1 MSSAASR
8 LRDSLA
14 APAFTADAAS
24 NSLTT
29 PAFTADGAHFVIA
42 EKLRVVCDTVI
53 ELCERSGPNLDAVWS
68 RRFAALDEQLNDC
81 ADYVAVLSA
90 SGRPPVSA
98 PEFRA
103 LDVLADQLI
112 TSLNGVAVDLLLIE
126 RQSTRTA
133 PTGASKLS
141 DVAADYA
148 EDARRERRASL
159 TYFVI
164 ATALVLAAF
173 GIVIAG
179 LVQTASVNH
188 PSRVWSVFS
197 VYLMAALVS
206 LVAAGVIIVL
216 GERHR
221 RAAQESTR
229 LSRQFDV
236 VESYLAPMATQARD
250 LIRASLTPRLFSR
263 ILSDDDPMRE
273 PIWPTAADITNARPI
288 RRAAG
293 SRHAAPKRRPPE

>member
-14 APAFTADAAS
+14 ATALTADAAHS
-24 NSLTT
+24 
-29 PAFTADGAHFVIA
+29 VIG
-42 EKLRVVCDTVI
+42 EKLQVVCGTVI
-53 ELCERSGPNLDAVWS
+53 ELCGRSGPKLDAIWS

-81 ADYVAVLSA
+81 ADYVAVLFA
-90 SGRPPVSA
+90 SGRPAISA
-98 PEFRA
+98 PEFRT

-126 RQSTRTA
+126 RQSAATA
-133 PTGASKLS
+133 AAPASKLS
-141 DVAADYA
+141 DVAAHYA
-148 EDARRERRASL
+148 EDSRRERRAAR
-159 TYFVI
+159 TYFSI
-164 ATALVLAAF
+164 ATALVLSAF

-179 LVQTASVNH
+179 LIQIAAVNH
-188 PSRVWSVFS
+188 NGPAHPSWVWTVFTA
-197 VYLMAALVS
+197 YLLASLVS
-206 LVAAGVIIVL
+206 LVAAGVIILL

-273 PIWPTAADITNARPI
+273 PIWPTAADLANARPT
-288 RRAAG
+288 RRATG
-293 SRHAAPKRRPPE
+293 SHAAPKRRPPE

>member
-112 TSLNGVAVDLLLIE
+112 TSLNGV
-126 RQSTRTA
+126 
-133 PTGASKLS
+133 
-141 DVAADYA
+141 
-148 EDARRERRASL
+148 
-159 TYFVI
+159 
-164 ATALVLAAF
+164 
-173 GIVIAG
+173 
-179 LVQTASVNH
+179 
-188 PSRVWSVFS
+188 
-197 VYLMAALVS
+197 
-206 LVAAGVIIVL
+206 
-216 GERHR
+216 
-221 RAAQESTR
+221 
-229 LSRQFDV
+229 
-236 VESYLAPMATQARD
+236 
-250 LIRASLTPRLFSR
+250 
-263 ILSDDDPMRE
+263 
-273 PIWPTAADITNARPI
+273 
-288 RRAAG
+288 
-293 SRHAAPKRRPPE
+293 

>member
-8 LRDSLA
+8 LRGALA
-14 APAFTADAAS
+14 APAFTADPAHAAM
-24 NSLTT
+24 
-29 PAFTADGAHFVIA
+29 A
-42 EKLRVVCDTVI
+42 EKLRVACDAVI
-53 ELCERSGPNLDAVWS
+53 DLCRRSGPKLDAAWS

-90 SGRPPVSA
+90 PGRPPVSE

-112 TSLNGVAVDLLLIE
+112 TSLNGVAADLLLID
-126 RQSTRTA
+126 RQSAGAA
-133 PTGASKLS
+133 PAQASKLS
-141 DVAADYA
+141 DVAAGYA
-148 EDARRERRASL
+148 ADAARERRSAL
-159 TYFVI
+159 VYFVI
-164 ATALVLAAF
+164 ATALVLAAC

-179 LVQTASVNH
+179 LIQIASLTH
-188 PSRVWSVFS
+188 RGITRPSWVWAVFS
-197 VYLMAALVS
+197 AYLIASLVS
-206 LVAAGVIIVL
+206 LIASGVLILL

-229 LSRQFDV
+229 LSRQFEV
-236 VESYLAPMATQARD
+236 VEPYLAPMATSARD

-273 PIWPTAADITNARPI
+273 PIWPTAADIANARPA

-293 SRHAAPKRRPPE
+293 SRHAAPKRRSPG